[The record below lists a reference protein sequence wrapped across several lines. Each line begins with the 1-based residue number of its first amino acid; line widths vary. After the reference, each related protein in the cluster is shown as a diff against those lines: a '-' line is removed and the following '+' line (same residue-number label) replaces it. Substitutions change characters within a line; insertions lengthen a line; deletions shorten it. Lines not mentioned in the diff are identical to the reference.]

1 MQDDDGHAPGG
12 AVGDAAI
19 QGHDHVDNHH
29 HTGRDR
35 LSSSV
40 GRGRVPTGRVLFH
53 LAAALAFLRQQP
65 SGQRCDPFGRDVLQ
79 DWGVR
84 WRCLPS
90 CLRSASRCTPGR
102 TAGRFS
108 KTTPRRPG
116 KRFFP
121 FCHSLCS
128 SLFLLPSSLAEAD
141 RAGYRV
147 AAPVRCLL
155 LCPRLPG
162 CLTVAGWPAN
172 AARGGHDAAILPHVW
187 CSPSLLVTA
196 SEIVVCGE

>member
-1 MQDDDGHAPGG
+1 MGMRPAELWATQLFKDMTTWTITTIP
-12 AVGDAAI
+12 AAI
-19 QGHDHVDNHH
+19 AFPLVSGADGFLQVGSFFISQLRWRCCSSKRPASAVTRFDGTCCR
-29 HTGRDR
+29 TG
-35 LSSSV
+35 
-40 GRGRVPTGRVLFH
+40 
-53 LAAALAFLRQQP
+53 A
-65 SGQRCDPFGRDVLQ
+65 
-79 DWGVR
+79 WR

-116 KRFFP
+116 KRFFL
-121 FCHSLCS
+121 FCHSLRS
-128 SLFLLPSSLAEAD
+128 SLLLLPSSLADAD

-162 CLTVAGWPAN
+162 CLTVACWPAN
-172 AARGGHDAAILPHVW
+172 AARDGHDAAILPHVW

-196 SEIVVCGE
+196 SKIVVCSE